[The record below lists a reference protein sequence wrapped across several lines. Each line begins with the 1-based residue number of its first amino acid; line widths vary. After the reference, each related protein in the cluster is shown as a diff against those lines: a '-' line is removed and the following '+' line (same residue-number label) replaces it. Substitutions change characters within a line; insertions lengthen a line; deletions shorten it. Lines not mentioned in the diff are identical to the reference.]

1 MTDQERRRQDR
12 TAWVQLGLALI
23 GGAAVLG
30 SIAGAALG
38 YVSSM
43 RCFCCEEGEGET

>member
-1 MTDQERRRQDR
+1 MTDREREDVKRHL
-12 TAWVQLGLALI
+12 QLLLALV

-38 YVSSM
+38 YVSSL